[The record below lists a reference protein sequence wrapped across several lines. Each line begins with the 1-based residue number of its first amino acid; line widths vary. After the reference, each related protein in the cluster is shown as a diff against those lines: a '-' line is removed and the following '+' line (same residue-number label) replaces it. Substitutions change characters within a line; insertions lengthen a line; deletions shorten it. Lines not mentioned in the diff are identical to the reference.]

1 MSEILMHEDDG
12 QKIAEILSGSVVL
25 ENPRGILDIMANC
38 GAKNIILHKENIHPD
53 FFDLR
58 TGFAGEVLQK
68 LVNYQVRLAIV
79 GSFSDIKSDS
89 FQSLITES
97 NRGNDVFFVGDVG
110 KAKVAL
116 SSH

>member
-1 MSEILMHEDDG
+1 MSEILMHKDG
-12 QKIAEILSGSVVL
+12 DQKIAEILSGSIVL

-38 GAKNIILHKENIHPD
+38 GAKNIILHKENVHPD

-68 LVNYQVRLAIV
+68 LVNYQVRLAVV
-79 GSFSDIKSDS
+79 GDFRDIKSDS

-97 NRGNDVFFVGDVG
+97 NRGNDVFFVEDVG
-110 KAKVAL
+110 EAKEVLFA
-116 SSH
+116 